1 MTVVPNFLL
10 AMRPPPPPAAARA
23 LLPTEKNLLRE
34 QPSAGTS
41 LPDHSGRD
49 LVSADCFSVI
59 CHFARLRDFA
69 ARCWEIRGK
78 ANLGFVGEQRNGE
91 DGPNLPRF
99 DSGYEEQRGRDIVK
113 NLYIDCS
120 FATNE

>member
-23 LLPTEKNLLRE
+23 LLPTEKYILRE

-41 LPDHSGRD
+41 QPDHSGRD

-59 CHFARLRDFA
+59 CHFARLGDFLT
-69 ARCWEIRGK
+69 RCWEIRGK
-78 ANLGFVGEQRNGE
+78 ANLGFVGEQRTGG
-91 DGPNLPRF
+91 DGPNLRRF
-99 DSGYEEQRGRDIVK
+99 DSGYEEQERRDVVK
-113 NLYIDCS
+113 TFYIEYGCARS
-120 FATNE
+120 E